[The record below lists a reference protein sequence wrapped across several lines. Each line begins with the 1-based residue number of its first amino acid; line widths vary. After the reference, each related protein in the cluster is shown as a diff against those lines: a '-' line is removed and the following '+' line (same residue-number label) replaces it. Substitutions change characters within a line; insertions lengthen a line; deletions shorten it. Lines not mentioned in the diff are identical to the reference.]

1 MVLEERLANME
12 NKIKLLEEKI
22 NLLEQII
29 SENSISNFDNINDY
43 VDLDNEIVH
52 RNIPIE
58 FEEEIEEHL
67 EPPMVKRQ
75 YAQGQIN

>member
-1 MVLEERLANME
+1 MILEERVNNME

-22 NLLEQII
+22 NILEQII

-52 RNIPIE
+52 RNIPIK
-58 FEEEIEEHL
+58 FDEEVKL
-67 EPPMVKRQ
+67 EPPIIQRQ
-75 YAQGQIN
+75 YAQIQIN

>member
-1 MVLEERLANME
+1 MALEERLANME

-43 VDLDNEIVH
+43 VNLDNEILH

-58 FEEEIEEHL
+58 FEVEEQL
-67 EPPMVKRQ
+67 EPPIIQRQ
-75 YAQGQIN
+75 YAQVQIN